1 VITVTIKMAFVPPL
15 FSKLGQSAKDLF
27 DKKYEW
33 KNLLQVK
40 NKTKTGLTFTSGA
53 DVTNKG
59 IGGLLKL
66 KYKKDTF
73 GEAEADLH
81 TGGVAK
87 ATIKAKKLAPGTT
100 VVLTEEAKP
109 KAHPNDPSLKLGVD
123 YQQDFF
129 SGQASAETS
138 FWKYS
143 QLLGAAVI
151 GFDGLSV
158 GGEFKMDAN
167 RMSDLEDYNV
177 GAQYEQPDFTATL
190 KTADK
195 GEALTG
201 SAHIKASDDHQ
212 IGFSFTKKLD
222 GSDEDS
228 FAVGTEY
235 KLDASNNFKAKA
247 DTKGTVA
254 GVFQHRLT
262 NPRLLFGLSS
272 SWDASNPR
280 SVAAKDFGV
289 SFTFGDFEADD

>member
-1 VITVTIKMAFVPPL
+1 MAFVAPL
-15 FSKLGQSAKDLF
+15 FSKLGQSANDLF
-27 DKKYEW
+27 EKKFNW
-33 KNLLQVK
+33 KNVFQVK
-40 NKTKTGLTFTSGA
+40 NKTKSGLTFTSGT

-59 IGGLLKL
+59 LGGLLKL

-73 GEAEADLH
+73 GEAEADIH

-100 VVLTEEAKP
+100 VTLTEDAKP
-109 KAHPNDPSLKLGVD
+109 KSHPNDPSLKVGVD

-143 QLLGAAVI
+143 QLVGAAVI

-158 GGEFKMDAN
+158 GGEFKMDAC

-190 KTADK
+190 KTSEK
-195 GEALTG
+195 GDALTG
-201 SAHIKASDDHQ
+201 SAHIKASEDQ
-212 IGFSFTKKLD
+212 SVAFAFTKKLD

-228 FAVGTEY
+228 LAVGTDY
-235 KLDASNNFKAKA
+235 KVDAATNFKLKA
-247 DTKGTVA
+247 DTKGVVA
-254 GVFQHRLT
+254 GLLQHRLA

-272 SWDASNPR
+272 SFDASNPR

-289 SFTFGDFEADD
+289 SFTFGDFDNDD